1 MRLYFAKAMWQNA
14 GNSQRSRFGFVGSHR
29 EIVMSIKRHVDP
41 TSKAA
46 PCAAPVRWLGQ
57 ADVAFV
63 QRAIADIA
71 PEWSVELHGIC
82 AAEATLVVL
91 PGSGDDAMGP
101 SFMISQDGTGYL
113 VDQVHWD
120 LVTEIGI
127 FTSPATAVAALCACL
142 GLYITGDA
150 PRPYTLH

>member
-1 MRLYFAKAMWQNA
+1 LRLYFARALWQNA
-14 GNSQRSRFGFVGSHR
+14 GNSQQSRFDFVGSHR
-29 EIVMSIKRHVDP
+29 EIVMSIRRHVDP
-41 TSKAA
+41 SSKAA

-57 ADVAFV
+57 ADVTLV

-82 AAEATLVVL
+82 AADATLVLL
-91 PGSGDDAMGP
+91 PASGDDAMGP

-120 LVTEIGI
+120 LVTEIGL
-127 FTSPATAVAALCACL
+127 FT
-142 GLYITGDA
+142 
-150 PRPYTLH
+150 